1 MRIMTNYLQII
12 AAALSYNLRFPTYL
26 LDLLTSAKQ
35 AGNSSGILLSFDCL
49 LMNTYADKLF
59 DNIAYLKV
67 ICVALLPPIL
77 IGCSTAIYAVIF
89 IKDNTQFKR
98 YV

>member
-1 MRIMTNYLQII
+1 MRIMTNYIQIV
-12 AAALSYNLRFPTYL
+12 AAALSYNLQFPSYL
-26 LDLLTSAKQ
+26 LDVLTSAKQ
-35 AGNSSGILLSFDCL
+35 AGNSSGIFLSYDCL
-49 LMNTYADKLF
+49 LMDTYADTLF
-59 DNIAYLKV
+59 DNVAYLKV
-67 ICVALLPPIL
+67 TCVALLPPIL